1 MNVSKNIAIL
11 AALATIPLFLF
22 ALNCGITAG
31 KNASDEEWRQRMQQA
46 GFNLVT
52 RYDQITG
59 QPRLVLIPVNKS
71 EIK

>member
-1 MNVSKNIAIL
+1 MNASKNIAIL

-22 ALNCGITAG
+22 ALSCGITAG
-31 KNASDEEWRQRMQQA
+31 KNASDEEWRQRTQQA

-52 RYDQITG
+52 RYDQMTG